1 MLFRSEVSQ
10 ERPRGPSAAEAAV
23 AREPG
28 EQGPSPVPDLGLR
41 LAWAGLSHFHL
52 PSLHLRFN

>member
-1 MLFRSEVSQ
+1 MVREVSQ
-10 ERPRGPSAAEAAV
+10 DRPRGPSAAEAAV